1 MLFIKST
8 QASLVLLRSKKASME
23 SLSPDKVLQPSGK
36 YQFFSHHFVVP
47 QKTKQH
53 KKCSGKRHLRNRK
66 LKFFLSLEESCK
78 SKISYSRKTI
88 CKIS

>member
-8 QASLVLLRSKKASME
+8 QASLILLRSRKASME

-47 QKTKQH
+47 QKAKQSIKSAA
-53 KKCSGKRHLRNRK
+53 KKGT
-66 LKFFLSLEESCK
+66 LE
-78 SKISYSRKTI
+78 TGN
-88 CKIS
+88 